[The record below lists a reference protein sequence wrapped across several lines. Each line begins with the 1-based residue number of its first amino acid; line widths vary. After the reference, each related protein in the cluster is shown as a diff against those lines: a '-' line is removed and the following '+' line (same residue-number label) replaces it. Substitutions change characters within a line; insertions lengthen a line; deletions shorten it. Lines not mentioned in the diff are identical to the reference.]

1 MKLDA
6 DQLLTLLTIA
16 ETGSISEAATRLER
30 GQPAVSER
38 MRRLTKA
45 VGEPLYR
52 REFGRI
58 VLTPLGQLLLPEIQQ
73 LRSQLGN
80 IEKIVERRRSL
91 NSGDLRIAT
100 TSLIAKYFLPPYLK
114 RFQEAHPN
122 INIYIKSGVTFWEH
136 ISISDLDAFFF
147 EGGMEIP
154 SLPYGFE
161 IMPWIRDEIV
171 AILHPEHPLANQSS
185 FCLTDLE
192 NFPLIWREPSSGVR
206 KVLEA
211 ALLEKRVQ
219 PMHLVEVDDVD
230 SVGAMT
236 KAGMGIGFIDKSVY
250 LQRPDWGLYHHRVS
264 DATLVWESFLAIPRK
279 SLRSIVLE
287 KFLEAVSLP

>member
-1 MKLDA
+1 NVFYSTD
-6 DQLLTLLTIA
+6 
-16 ETGSISEAATRLER
+16 
-30 GQPAVSER
+30 
-38 MRRLTKA
+38 
-45 VGEPLYR
+45 
-52 REFGRI
+52 EF
-58 VLTPLGQLLLPEIQQ
+58 PQ
-73 LRSQLGN
+73 
-80 IEKIVERRRSL
+80 
-91 NSGDLRIAT
+91 
-100 TSLIAKYFLPPYLK
+100 
-114 RFQEAHPN
+114 
-122 INIYIKSGVTFWEH
+122 
-136 ISISDLDAFFF
+136 
-147 EGGMEIP
+147 
-154 SLPYGFE
+154 
-161 IMPWIRDEIV
+161 
-171 AILHPEHPLANQSS
+171 AILASWAPILENRANCPRSARIIAHHRPESPPTIIQNDCPRWARIRS
-185 FCLTDLE
+185 LTDLE

-206 KVLEA
+206 KILEA